1 MNCPHCGHGKSR
13 VLETRGDRRVRQCGK
28 CLKDYSTYE
37 CLAAFAGKKAGWIH
51 ESPPAEDA
59 PAKPNYKGITKSP
72 KEWWPVTPDYVSAL
86 DPELGQLLLAWWNE
100 SRRQKQGKKA
110 AWTQQAWI
118 SNVERVQA
126 MPLKKGLALARRG
139 VETGWQAL
147 LEKYLEGETST
158 DDGTVT
164 PTNPAMRAAL
174 EAWN

>member
-51 ESPPAEDA
+51 ESPPAEEA
-59 PAKPNYKGITKSP
+59 PVKPNYKGLTP
-72 KEWWPVTPDYVSAL
+72 NTKEWWPVTPEYVSAL
-86 DPELGQLLLAWWNE
+86 DPELGELLLCWWNE
-100 SRRQKQGKKA
+100 SRRQKHGKKA
-110 AWTQQAWI
+110 TWTSNAWA
-118 SNVERVQA
+118 SNVKRVQE

-147 LEKYLEGETST
+147 LEKYMEGETSA